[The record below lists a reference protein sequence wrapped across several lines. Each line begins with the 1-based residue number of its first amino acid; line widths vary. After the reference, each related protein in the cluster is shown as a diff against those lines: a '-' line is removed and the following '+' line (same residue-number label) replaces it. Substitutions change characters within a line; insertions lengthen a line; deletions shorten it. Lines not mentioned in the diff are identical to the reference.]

1 MPRHLHTILAI
12 LLLFSGSYLF
22 GQQVSLKNFDVRS
35 AGASVHLAW
44 GLTSES
50 GVSEYR
56 LYKKLSNES
65 EYVYVATVPATGA
78 GDYSFVDEDIFK
90 NSTLVINYELR
101 VVKNGSIYRYYATLT
116 HNTTSVQQTWGSIK
130 AMFQ

>member
-1 MPRHLHTILAI
+1 MPRHLHTLLAI

-35 AGASVHLAW
+35 SGASVHLTW
-44 GLTSES
+44 GLLGET

-56 LYKKLSNES
+56 LYKKLSHES
-65 EYVYVATVPATGA
+65 DYSYLATLPATGST
-78 GDYSFVDEDIFK
+78 DYSFVDEDIFK
-90 NSTLVINYELR
+90 ESTLVINYELR
-101 VVKNGSIYRYYATLT
+101 VVKNGSVYRFYATLS
-116 HNTTSVQQTWGSIK
+116 HNTTSAQQTWGSIK